1 MRGSH
6 ELAITAIPFALA
18 WLSMFVALARGYVWL
33 YGLLIL
39 PTAGLLVRLFMI
51 QHDCG
56 HGSFLPSRTGNDWV
70 GRVIGVLTL
79 TPYYHWRR
87 GHAIHHA
94 TSGNLDRRGIGDVIT
109 LTVAEYL
116 ARSGWRRLWYRLY
129 RHPAVMFGLG
139 PIYLFVLRNRLPIGF
154 ERPGWKSWSSTM
166 ATNLAIVA
174 VVGAMTWIVGLSAF
188 ILIRVPVLLLS
199 AAAGVW
205 LFYLQHQCEQT

>member
-1 MRGSH
+1 
-6 ELAITAIPFALA
+6 
-18 WLSMFVALARGYVWL
+18 MFVALARGYVWL

-129 RHPAVMFGLG
+129 RHPAVVFGVPRWYSSATKDCSPATKPPRG
-139 PIYLFVLRNRLPIGF
+139 TRNR
-154 ERPGWKSWSSTM
+154 SSS
-166 ATNLAIVA
+166 NLGNCPVPRK
-174 VVGAMTWIVGLSAF
+174 LSA
-188 ILIRVPVLLLS
+188 L
-199 AAAGVW
+199 
-205 LFYLQHQCEQT
+205 TM